1 MARTPDERSRAEMP
15 AADPCVPAIAFEVG
29 ERSRMARFAAG
40 SRVVRFLIVCGFLA
54 VAWVLGVIFGVFG
67 TAPASADAAPSAVV
81 IGSVVEGGASMR
93 ADGFPTSDDASVNA
107 EAMAGRN
114 VDGLT
119 SQSKPGF
126 PSPSTADHTSGSQGM
141 VPQGSGGSILFGDVA
156 RSFSDVRLVALPA
169 PLAAALPP
177 VVRTAADDP
186 SISPD

>member
-15 AADPCVPAIAFEVG
+15 AAGPCVPAIVSEDG
-29 ERSRMARFAAG
+29 ERSRMARFVAG
-40 SRVVRFLIVCGFLA
+40 SRLVRFLIVCGFIGA
-54 VAWVLGVIFGVFG
+54 AWVLGVIFGAFG
-67 TAPASADAAPSAVV
+67 AAPASADTASSAVV
-81 IGSVVEGGASMR
+81 IGSVVEGGASMK
-93 ADGFPTSDDASVNA
+93 ADGFPTSDDALVNA

-156 RSFSDVRLVALPA
+156 RSFHDVRLMALPA
-169 PLAAALPP
+169 PHAAVLPP